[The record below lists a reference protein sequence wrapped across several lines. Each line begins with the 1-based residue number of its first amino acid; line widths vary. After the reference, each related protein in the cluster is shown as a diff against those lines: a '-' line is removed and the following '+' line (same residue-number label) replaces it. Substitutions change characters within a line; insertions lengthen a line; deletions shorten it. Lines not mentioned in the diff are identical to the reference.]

1 MHRPVCAAVLAAAE
15 EGVCSAMP
23 GLLASADIALDALA
37 RDGHSALEA
46 VLLHQPEL
54 LVADVHLPQLDGCS
68 LARRLLT
75 GDGASYRP
83 RILLLCRREF
93 PVPGRVKLEEMG
105 AGFLCWPAGRA
116 DFAAAV
122 DGLGSA
128 AHFSDARM
136 RRIDRLLNELGV
148 PAHSGRECLK
158 YAALLCAEDARLLHG
173 RGRELY
179 PRIAALLDMDAA
191 GVERAMRYVIGAAW
205 QSDQFENQYRIFAD
219 TVDAGRGQPTCGEM
233 IARLADILRLEG

>member
-46 VLLHQPEL
+46 VLLHRPEL

-105 AGFLCWPAGRA
+105 LQVNSSFPCNIEIMAPGTGKG
-116 DFAAAV
+116 AAV
-122 DGLGSA
+122 RWLTEHMGYTKEQTMGFGDYTNDLPMLENVGWPVAVANAVDEVKAVCRSIAPACEDDGVAKAICKYVLGEEEA
-128 AHFSDARM
+128 
-136 RRIDRLLNELGV
+136 
-148 PAHSGRECLK
+148 
-158 YAALLCAEDARLLHG
+158 
-173 RGRELY
+173 
-179 PRIAALLDMDAA
+179 
-191 GVERAMRYVIGAAW
+191 
-205 QSDQFENQYRIFAD
+205 
-219 TVDAGRGQPTCGEM
+219 
-233 IARLADILRLEG
+233 